1 MPDIDTSKL
10 EAVNTMLSLIGE
22 AAVNSL
28 TTNLSADV
36 ALAIRT
42 LDEQDRQLQLR
53 GWNWNTDHEVSIT
66 PDSDGRYVWQTDW
79 IRFDVDDQ
87 FAQTD
92 VNIERRGGYL
102 WNAAKNTDVFTQG
115 SFKGTLTRYIDWDDM
130 PERARNYVMVRSARI
145 FLTRTLGD
153 ESRAGYAIDDERH
166 AKIALEEAETEQA
179 EYNILTTGVWPQMQR
194 RRRAW

>member
-66 PDSDGRYVWQTDW
+66 PDSNGRYVWQTDW

-115 SFKGTLTRYIDWDDM
+115 SFKGTLIRYIDWADI

-153 ESRAGYAIDDERH
+153 EARAGYAVDDERH
-166 AKIALEEAETEQA
+166 AWHALQEAETEQA
-179 EYNILTTGVWPQMQR
+179 EYNILTTGAWPKMQR
-194 RRRAW
+194 YR